1 MKKQALRRLSA
12 FFLALA
18 CAFFVA
24 GCGTEDAAGTREA
37 SARVQTNETPPEVIR
52 VAALKGPTAMGMVK
66 LMRDAEDG
74 ASSQNYEFTLGV
86 IDEIVP
92 RITSGQADIA
102 ALPANL
108 AAVLH
113 NNTEG
118 AVRVLAVNTL
128 GVLYVVEKGEA
139 VHSVADLAGR
149 TILSAGKGATPEYAL
164 EYVLA
169 RNGLDPQSDLRVEYH
184 SEAAEILPLLK
195 QSADGIALLPQ
206 PFVVSALRNV
216 EGLRVALDLTAE
228 WERVSEDGSELVTGV
243 LVVRREFAE
252 AHPRAL
258 DAFLAAYAASTA
270 FANEDTEGAAAL
282 IGAYGIVDAAIA
294 REALPRCNITCV
306 AGEEMRR
313 MLSGYLAAL
322 YAQNPQTVGGKLPD
336 EAFYLA
342 P

>member
-1 MKKQALRRLSA
+1 
-12 FFLALA
+12 
-18 CAFFVA
+18 
-24 GCGTEDAAGTREA
+24 
-37 SARVQTNETPPEVIR
+37 
-52 VAALKGPTAMGMVK
+52 MGMVK

-74 ASSQNYEFTLGV
+74 AASQNYEFTLGV

-92 RITSGQADIA
+92 RITRGQADIA

-108 AAVLH
+108 AAVLY
-113 NNTEG
+113 NNTDS

-128 GVLYVVEKGEA
+128 GVLYIVEKGEA

-164 EYVLA
+164 NYVLA
-169 RNGLDPQSDLRVEYH
+169 RNGLDPQSDVRVEYR
-184 SEAAEILPLLK
+184 SEAAEIIPLLK
-195 QSADGIALLPQ
+195 QSANGIALLPQ
-206 PFVVSALRNV
+206 PFVVSALKNV
-216 EGLRVALDLTAE
+216 EGLRIALDLTAE
-228 WERVSEDGSELVTGV
+228 WDRVSEDGGGLVTGV

-252 AHPRAL
+252 AHPHAL
-258 DAFLAAYAASTA
+258 AVFLAEYAASTA

-282 IGAYGIVDAAIA
+282 IGAYGIVDAAVA
-294 REALPRCNITCV
+294 REALPRCNITCI

-322 YAQNPQTVGGKLPD
+322 YAQNPQTVGGDLPD